1 MQHQDA
7 RDQEIQTLRERLSR
21 LGQASLRINESLD
34 FDKVLQ
40 VSAGAEV
47 VDSARDDQRRGRE
60 DVELPD
66 GLAATASSPCTTRTE
81 SPGSSSPRA

>member
-34 FDKVLQ
+34 FDKVL
-40 VSAGAEV
+40 
-47 VDSARDDQRRGRE
+47 
-60 DVELPD
+60 
-66 GLAATASSPCTTRTE
+66 
-81 SPGSSSPRA
+81 